1 MLYRAFTVTECPRCP
16 DLILVGVV
24 GGVRYRID
32 RRTIPTDDAAV
43 LRRYGVP
50 ILVLDRGVDRLDA
63 DWWVPEQHDLSKS
76 GRHLVV
82 PHVCSSAH
90 AARPTARRVTPSPF
104 AIADDNPP
112 Y

>member
-1 MLYRAFTVTECPRCP
+1 MYRAFTVTECPRCP

-24 GGVRYRID
+24 AGIRYRID
-32 RRTIPTDDAAV
+32 RRTVPVADAAV
-43 LRRYGVP
+43 LRRYGTPV
-50 ILVLDRGVDRLDA
+50 LVLDRGVDRMDA
-63 DWWVPEQHDLSKS
+63 DWWIPEQHDLSKS

-90 AARPTARRVTPSPF
+90 VDQAPRPVTVRPAPVASS
-104 AIADDNPP
+104 DDRPP